1 MPANGVED
9 GLILFDG
16 VCVLCSAWVA
26 FVIKRDPQ
34 ARFRFLPIQTP
45 RGRDIARRFEVNES
59 APETNVVVTAF
70 EDSRPEKNRLGTRTH
85 FLGGESYF
93 NLLGGKPV
101 AEVAAQAVA
110 DYLKMKGWRAEL
122 VKPGGSG
129 AESNA
134 EVTLSGKLLDLS
146 VDAKGKFLQTEISS
160 KIKIVVQALNRAD
173 GSTVRMTLN
182 GAGTESVFWFDPEDA
197 QGLVNEV
204 LIASLEKLVGN
215 TKVENDLLRLN

>member
-1 MPANGVED
+1 MGRRALLFASGL
-9 GLILFDG
+9 GLI
-16 VCVLCSAWVA
+16 VLVACAGKGEVIPIDIRGSDSAGPAKTKETGGPSVA
-26 FVIKRDPQ
+26 
-34 ARFRFLPIQTP
+34 
-45 RGRDIARRFEVNES
+45 
-59 APETNVVVTAF
+59 VTAF

-93 NLLGGKPV
+93 NLLGGKPG